1 MLFRSE
7 ETPEIAYAEAPEAP
21 EAPEVPQDGDHEE
34 MSADNVTEAGAG
46 KHKKKLFGVVPAPP
60 TPKEVVHD
68 VKSKIDKLPK
78 PHLPGLP
85 GKKKAAAPEAEAE

>member
-1 MLFRSE
+1 
-7 ETPEIAYAEAPEAP
+7 
-21 EAPEVPQDGDHEE
+21 
-34 MSADNVTEAGAG
+34 
-46 KHKKKLFGVVPAPP
+46 LFGVVPAPP

-85 GKKKAAAPEAEAE
+85 GKKKAAVPEAEAE